1 MSGYINTFSIII
13 DNVVVT
19 PLSLTDIRFT
29 KVDRLRKIGVDIT
42 RVPKRSYGSRLF
54 ENSILSQ
61 LTTGTLSFSDL

>member
-13 DNVVVT
+13 DNVIVT

-42 RVPKRSYGSRLF
+42 RVPKRSYGSRLID
-54 ENSILSQ
+54 NSILSQ